1 MVMTRRHML
10 LGTLGTGATTGRVAS
25 SEVAELTER
34 ARTSEVVFI
43 RGDMRR
49 YLSLITHSDD
59 YTLMA
64 PFGGEP
70 RRGFDASPER
80 LERLSRYFRGG
91 DGTVEVVERYVSEGM
106 VVLAMIARLRG
117 EVGGLPEQDWPLRI
131 TQVYRRDAARWR
143 VVHRHADFLLRAI
156 SLEQASALARG

>member
-1 MVMTRRHML
+1 MTRRNML
-10 LGTLGTGATTGRVAS
+10 LGTLATGATTGVGD
-25 SEVAELTER
+25 SEIAELIER
-34 ARTSEVVFI
+34 TKVSEVVFI

-70 RRGFDASPER
+70 RRGFDTSSAR
-80 LERLSRYFRGG
+80 LEKLSRFFRGG
-91 DGTVEVVERYVSEGM
+91 DGTVEVIESYASGGM

-117 EVGGLPEQDWPLRI
+117 NVGGLPEQEWPLRI
-131 TQVYRRDAARWR
+131 TQVYRRDAPGWR
-143 VVHRHADFLLRAI
+143 LVHRHADLLLRGI
-156 SLEQASALARG
+156 SLEQAAALARG